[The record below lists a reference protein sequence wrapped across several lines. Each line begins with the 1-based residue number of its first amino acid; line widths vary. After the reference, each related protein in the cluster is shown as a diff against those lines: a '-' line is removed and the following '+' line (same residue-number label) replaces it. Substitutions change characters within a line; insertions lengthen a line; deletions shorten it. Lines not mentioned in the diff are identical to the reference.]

1 MSCGGIR
8 KVLGKNWPLDSC
20 GRQNNGQLV
29 YFCIPRDTSSFDHSR
44 GRVMPKKSPKK
55 SPSEIPSFPGL
66 EPWPTASQAMVLEN
80 VGRTCF
86 YGRLIRGEYEAY
98 KD

>member
-1 MSCGGIR
+1 
-8 KVLGKNWPLDSC
+8 
-20 GRQNNGQLV
+20 
-29 YFCIPRDTSSFDHSR
+29 
-44 GRVMPKKSPKK
+44 MPKKSPKK

-98 KD
+98 KDGPITRINPASILRRRQNLPKATFKSPGTARTKSPRLSSLENL